1 MADDHTMK
9 RLYHNI
15 LVACGWLAISVSLT
29 FSVGLAAAETAVKED
44 FEFSSWQGPALRV
57 FVSRPD
63 ALNSVSPVV
72 MVMHGVG
79 RNADE
84 YRDQWHDLATQ
95 HNFLLAVPQ
104 FSKKDFP
111 GAVGYNLGNTFDANG
126 LPNPPQQW
134 SFAALE
140 PLFDE
145 LRNRYQLK
153 TEKYSL
159 YGHSAGGQYVH
170 RFLLHNPAARVHR
183 YVPANAGWYTLPD
196 FGQLFPYGLAGSQVN
211 EEQLKAALQLPVTI
225 LLGDRDIDSEDPNL
239 RHTPEAD
246 AQGLTRLAR
255 GFSFFESARQ
265 AAIELEVPFNWHIAT
280 VLGVAHSNTLMA
292 PAAIPYL
299 LE

>member
-1 MADDHTMK
+1 MK
-9 RLYHNI
+9 CLMYW
-15 LVACGWLAISVSLT
+15 LVAACVLLSGWNT
-29 FSVGLAAAETAVKED
+29 LAAAEPASKED

-57 FVSRPD
+57 FVSRPNVVTD
-63 ALNSVSPVV
+63 STPVV

-84 YRDQWHDLATQ
+84 YRDQWHDLAQQ
-95 HNFLLAVPQ
+95 HGFLLAVPR
-104 FSKKDFP
+104 FSQEDFP
-111 GAVGYNLGNTFDANG
+111 GAAGYNLGNTFDAAG
-126 LPNPPQQW
+126 LPVAPPHW
-134 SFAALE
+134 SFAVPE

-145 LRNRYQLK
+145 LRRRYRLK
-153 TEKYSL
+153 TPRYSL

-170 RFLLHNPAARVHR
+170 RFLLHNPAARVSR

-196 FGQLFPYGLAGSQVN
+196 FGRTFPYGLAGSQVTR
-211 EEQLKAALQLPVTI
+211 EQLQAALQLPVTI
-225 LLGDRDIDSEDPNL
+225 LLGDRDIDSADPNL

-255 GFSFFESARQ
+255 GFSFFESARL
-265 AAIELEVPFNWHIAT
+265 AAEELGVPFNWHIAT